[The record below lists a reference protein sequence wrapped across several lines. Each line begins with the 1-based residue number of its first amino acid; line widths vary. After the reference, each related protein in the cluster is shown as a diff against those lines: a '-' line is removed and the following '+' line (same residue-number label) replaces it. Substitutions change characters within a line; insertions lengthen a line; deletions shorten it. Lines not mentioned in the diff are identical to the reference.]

1 MSTQTLE
8 PAGPSQTKN
17 SPTRTTLMQWAG
29 KYSVYLALA
38 ALILVNLATTN
49 GFATVFTLQ
58 SILFGAAPIIL
69 IAVGQTLV
77 IGTGGIDLSVGSV
90 MALSSAVI
98 ALYLG
103 YGEVAA
109 IIIAVLAAALIGA
122 FNGSLIAFLKI
133 NPLIT
138 GLGLLV
144 AVRGLAQAIS
154 GGSRSGIPPGGLF
167 TWLGTTAWFGIPAVA
182 LFAFAIAGVVALLVR
197 RTTFGRYAL
206 FAGSNRDAA
215 FLAGTP
221 RNTMLVSI
229 YTLSAALAGVA
240 GVMASARIGASDPSF
255 IGINFELTAIAAVVI
270 GGTPLIG
277 GRISVLGTVAA
288 ALFLQLIDTTFV
300 MNNINFAY
308 AQVLKAALI
317 VGALYLQ
324 RSWKDTR

>member
-1 MSTQTLE
+1 MTTQTQEQTAPGQTQKPPRHGTALE
-8 PAGPSQTKN
+8 
-17 SPTRTTLMQWAG
+17 WAG
-29 KYSVYLALA
+29 KYSVYLALV
-38 ALILVNLATTN
+38 ALVLVNLVVTN
-49 GFATVFTLQ
+49 GFASVLTLEN
-58 SILFGAAPIIL
+58 ILFGAAPIIL
-69 IAVGQTLV
+69 IAVGQTLA

-90 MALSSAVI
+90 MAFSSAVI

-109 IIIAVLAAALIGA
+109 LIIAVLAAALIGT

-144 AVRGLAQAIS
+144 AVRGLAQAVS
-154 GGSRSGIPPGGLF
+154 GGSRNSIPPGGLF
-167 TWLGTTAWFGIPAVA
+167 TWLGTAAWSGIPAVA
-182 LFAFAIAGVVALLVR
+182 VIAFAVAGIVALLVR

-215 FLAGTP
+215 FLTGTP

-229 YTLSAALAGVA
+229 YTLSATLAGIA

-255 IGINFELTAIAAVVI
+255 IGINLELTAIAAVVI
-270 GGTPLIG
+270 GGTPLVG
-277 GRISVLGTVAA
+277 GRITVLGTVAA

-300 MNNINFAY
+300 MNDINFAY
-308 AQVLKAALI
+308 AQILKAALI
-317 VGALYLQ
+317 VAALYLQ
-324 RSWKDTR
+324 RSWKDAR